1 MRKLSHLTSFG
12 IGFFPKYFSIES
24 DKLSC
29 KRGKVKVSNLWM
41 AGTLKFSLS
50 ELGLRGENETA
61 FRIKSYKELGTYPP
75 KGLHGHLQPSE
86 DGQTLVWTLVCYC
99 AVVGIALGCSWHR
112 LTGSGMV

>member
-1 MRKLSHLTSFG
+1 
-12 IGFFPKYFSIES
+12 
-24 DKLSC
+24 
-29 KRGKVKVSNLWM
+29 M

-75 KGLHGHLQPSE
+75 KGLHGHLQTSE
-86 DGQTLVWTLVCYC
+86 DGQALVWTLICYC
-99 AVVGIALGCSWHR
+99 AVVGIALGCSWHL